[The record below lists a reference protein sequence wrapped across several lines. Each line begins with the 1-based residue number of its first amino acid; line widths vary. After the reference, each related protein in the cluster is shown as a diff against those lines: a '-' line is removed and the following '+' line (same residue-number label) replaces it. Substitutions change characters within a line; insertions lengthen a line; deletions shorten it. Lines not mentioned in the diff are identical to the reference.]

1 MSWDLAAPPFVVDL
15 QVDATEIDGLGHV
28 NNAAYVS
35 WLERCA
41 WNHSVSLGLD
51 LPEYQRLD
59 RAMAIVRHE
68 IDYLAS
74 AYLGQQLQVATWI
87 LESDH
92 RFKMTRRFQ
101 IVRPADGV
109 TLLRA
114 LTTFACI
121 EMSSGKPKRMPVEFV
136 EGYGVAVIESYPR
149 EI

>member
-1 MSWDLAAPPFVVDL
+1 MNWDLAAQPFVVDL
-15 QVDATEIDGLGHV
+15 QVEASEIDGLGHA
-28 NNAAYVS
+28 NNAAYVG

-74 AYLGQQLQVATWI
+74 AYLDQQLQVATWI
-87 LESDH
+87 IESDQ

-101 IVRPADGV
+101 VVRPADGV

-121 EMSSGKPKRMPVEFV
+121 EMSTGKPRRMPAEFV
-136 EGYGVAVIESYPR
+136 DGYGVAVIESYPR
-149 EI
+149 EL